1 MQTNVR
7 RRGRDEQMFVYYES
21 REAVESGIG
30 GEPMVA
36 VQNDWPNRGNRPQ
49 RLRLYDGV
57 GGGHRTN
64 GYKGYPVIR
73 ALRNVII
80 SGTILLL
87 LLSAYSVGASIS
99 SGHSNGATTTHPLYR
114 SSYLSYTVRPGDSA
128 WSVASEIASNPSQV
142 PAIVKTITTLEGGTL
157 LVPGTVL
164 HIAN

>member
-7 RRGRDEQMFVYYES
+7 RKWRDEQMFVYYES
-21 REAVESGIG
+21 REAVDGGIG

-36 VQNDWPNRGNRPQ
+36 VLNDGLDRGNGPH
-49 RLRLYDGV
+49 RLRLFDGV
-57 GGGHRTN
+57 GGGCRTN
-64 GYKGYPVIR
+64 GYKGYPVIK

-80 SGTILLL
+80 SGTALIL

-99 SGHSNGATTTHPLYR
+99 SSRSNPATTANSQVR
-114 SSYLSYTVRPGDSA
+114 ASYLSYTVKPGDSA
-128 WSVASEIASNPSQV
+128 WSIASEIASNPSQV
-142 PAIVKTITTLEGGTL
+142 PAIVNAITTLDGGTV